1 MKKRKM
7 SRANLWLEYE
17 EDKETLEQI
26 EEFLAFGT
34 NDKDE
39 INEILDDEYK
49 NFYDY
54 DDWAREK

>member
-1 MKKRKM
+1 M